1 MKHLLTLCL
10 LILCFSQSAS
20 ADNRERE
27 QLKRSIIK
35 IYTTAAAPD
44 FFNPWAL
51 LNAQQ
56 LSGSGAVIKGQQILT
71 NAHVIANGSFI
82 QVQRHGD
89 AQKFRARVKFVS
101 HDADLALLTVEDESF
116 FDDTRPLSLGKLPDL
131 QEEVTV
137 YGYPIGG
144 KSLSI
149 TRGVLSRVEHQY
161 YAHAESYL
169 MAGQIDAAINPGNSG
184 GPVISDGRIVGVA
197 MQTNHSQGAENLGY
211 FVPPSVISHV
221 LEDAKDGIHQGF
233 PELGAVTQSLES
245 PSMKAAAGLTEDQEG
260 ALVVRVFENAPAAQA
275 LLPGDVLLQV
285 DGFDIAADRTI
296 EWRENQRTN
305 YHYAVDQYHVGDK
318 LPLRISRNGEILDA
332 EITLAATPPSRSLV
346 QGEKFDQRPRYYIYG
361 GVVFVPLNMNLI
373 KRWGNNWHS
382 KAPIEY
388 LYARNQWSSPEQQE
402 LVVALKVL
410 PAPVN
415 LGYHDWK
422 NWIIE
427 SVNGEQI
434 RDFQQFSQLMEST
447 QEEFVELKDGAGY
460 RMVLDAAAAREQQP
474 FILQTY
480 QIPERHSLGLFS
492 TLAEGESA
500 DPELGQVQQ
509 TESVPLR

>member
-1 MKHLLTLCL
+1 MMKRLLALTLL
-10 LILCFSQSAS
+10 LFAVAQPATADSQH
-20 ADNRERE
+20 EE
-27 QLKRSIIK
+27 LKRSIIK
-35 IYTTAAAPD
+35 IYTAAAAPD
-44 FFNPWAL
+44 YFNPWAL

-56 LSGSGAVIKGQQILT
+56 LSGSGAVISGRRILT

-89 AQKFRARVKFVS
+89 ARKFRAQVQFVS
-101 HDADLALLTVEDESF
+101 HDADLALLTVEDENF
-116 FDDTRPLSLGKLPDL
+116 FDGTRPLKLGDLPDL

-211 FVPPSVISHV
+211 FVPPSVIEHV
-221 LEDAKDGIHQGF
+221 LQDAEDGVNQGF
-233 PELGAVTQSLES
+233 PEFGAVTQSMES
-245 PSMKAAAGLTEDQEG
+245 PAMKRAAGLSADQEG
-260 ALVVRVFENAPAAQA
+260 AMVVRVFEDSPAAEV
-275 LLPGDVLLQV
+275 LRPGDVLLEV
-285 DGFDIAADRTI
+285 DGYPIAADRTV

-305 YHYAVDQYHVGDK
+305 YHYAVDKYHVGDK
-318 LPLRISRNGEILDA
+318 LPVRFSRGGEVHSA
-332 EITLAATPPSRSLV
+332 NVALAATPPSRSLV
-346 QGEKFDQRPRYYIYG
+346 VSEKYDQRPRYYIYG

-373 KRWGNNWHS
+373 KRWGKNWHS
-382 KAPIEY
+382 KAPIDY
-388 LYARNQWSSPEQQE
+388 LYARNQWSDEQHRE

-410 PAPVN
+410 PADVN

-422 NWIIE
+422 NWIIR
-427 SVNGEQI
+427 SVNGEAVA
-434 RDFQQFSQLMEST
+434 DFDEFAQLMESN
-447 QEEFVELKDGAGY
+447 EKPYVELRDDSGY
-460 RMVLDAAAAREQQP
+460 RMVLDAAAAAEQQP
-474 FILQTY
+474 LILQTY
-480 QIPERHSLGLFS
+480 HIPQRHSAGLFN
-492 TLAEGESA
+492 TLARENT
-500 DPELGQVQQ
+500 DD
-509 TESVPLR
+509 

>member
-1 MKHLLTLCL
+1 MMKRLLALTLL
-10 LILCFSQSAS
+10 LFAVAQPATADSQH
-20 ADNRERE
+20 EE
-27 QLKRSIIK
+27 LKRSIIK

-44 FFNPWAL
+44 YFNPWAL

-56 LSGSGAVIKGQQILT
+56 LSGSGAVISGRRILT

-89 AQKFRARVKFVS
+89 ARKFRAQVQFVS
-101 HDADLALLTVEDESF
+101 HDADLALLTVEDENF
-116 FDDTRPLSLGKLPDL
+116 FDGTRPLKLGDLPDL

-211 FVPPSVISHV
+211 FVPPSVIEHV
-221 LEDAKDGIHQGF
+221 LQDAEDGVNQGF
-233 PELGAVTQSLES
+233 PEFGAVTQSMES
-245 PSMKAAAGLTEDQEG
+245 PAMKRAAGLSADQEG
-260 ALVVRVFENAPAAQA
+260 AMVVRVFEDSPAAEV
-275 LLPGDVLLQV
+275 LRPGDVLLEV
-285 DGFDIAADRTI
+285 DGYPIAADRTV

-305 YHYAVDQYHVGDK
+305 YHYAVDKYHVGDK
-318 LPLRISRNGEILDA
+318 LPVRFSRGGEVHSA
-332 EITLAATPPSRSLV
+332 NVALAATPPSRSLV
-346 QGEKFDQRPRYYIYG
+346 VSEKYDQRPRYYIYG

-373 KRWGNNWHS
+373 KRWGKNWHS
-382 KAPIEY
+382 KAPIDY
-388 LYARNQWSSPEQQE
+388 LYARNQWSDEQHRE

-410 PAPVN
+410 PADVN

-422 NWIIE
+422 NWIIR
-427 SVNGEQI
+427 SVNGEAVA
-434 RDFQQFSQLMEST
+434 DFDEFAQLMESN
-447 QEEFVELKDGAGY
+447 EKPYVELRDDSGY
-460 RMVLDAAAAREQQP
+460 RMVLDAAAAAEQQP
-474 FILQTY
+474 LILQTY
-480 QIPERHSLGLFS
+480 HIPQRHSAGLFN
-492 TLAEGESA
+492 TLARENT
-500 DPELGQVQQ
+500 DD
-509 TESVPLR
+509 

>member
-1 MKHLLTLCL
+1 MKHLLKICL
-10 LILCFSQSAS
+10 LILCFTQLAH
-20 ADNRERE
+20 ADSREHE

-44 FFNPWAL
+44 YFNPWAL

-56 LSGSGAVIKGQQILT
+56 LSGSGAVIKGKQILT
-71 NAHVIANGSFI
+71 NAHVIADGSYI

-101 HDADLALLTVEDESF
+101 HDADLALLTVDDETF
-116 FDDTRPLSLGKLPDL
+116 FDDTRPLPFGSLPEL

-184 GPVISDGRIVGVA
+184 GPVISNGKIVGVA
-197 MQTNHSQGAENLGY
+197 MQTNNSNGAENLGY
-211 FVPPSVISHV
+211 FVPPSVIEHV
-221 LEDAKDGIHQGF
+221 LQDSEDGVHQGF

-245 PSMKAAAGLTEDQEG
+245 PSMKAAAGLEEDQEG
-260 ALVVRVFENAPAAQA
+260 ALVVRVFEDAPAAQVLQA
-275 LLPGDVLLQV
+275 GDVLLQV

-305 YHYAVDQYHVGDK
+305 YHYAVDHHHVGEQ
-318 LPLRISRNGEILDA
+318 LPVRFSRNGEIHNA

-388 LYARNQWSSPEQQE
+388 LNARNQWSSPEQQE

-427 SVNGEQI
+427 SVNGEQVH
-434 RDFQQFSQLMEST
+434 DFLQFAQLMESS
-447 QEEFVELKDGAGY
+447 EGEFVELRDSSGY
-460 RMVLDAAAAREQQP
+460 RMVLDTAAAREQQP
-474 FILQTY
+474 LILQTY
-480 QIPERHSLGLFS
+480 QIPERHSQGLFG
-492 TLAEGESA
+492 TLAERTAAEA
-500 DPELGQVQQ
+500 LGQVQ
-509 TESVPLR
+509 

>member
-1 MKHLLTLCL
+1 MKQLLTFCL
-10 LILCFSQSAS
+10 LILCFSQATH
-20 ADNRERE
+20 ADSREQE

-44 FFNPWAL
+44 YFNPWAL

-56 LSGSGAVIKGQQILT
+56 LSGSGAVISGKQILT

-101 HDADLALLTVEDESF
+101 HDADLALLTVEDETF
-116 FDDTRPLSLGKLPDL
+116 FEDTRPLALGKLPDL

-184 GPVISDGRIVGVA
+184 GPVISSGKLVGVA
-197 MQTNHSQGAENLGY
+197 MQTNNSNGAENLGY
-211 FVPPSVISHV
+211 FVPPSVIEHV
-221 LEDAKDGIHQGF
+221 LEDSIDGVHQGF
-233 PELGAVTQSLES
+233 PELGAITQSLES
-245 PSMKAAAGLTEDQEG
+245 PAMKAAAGLAEDQEG
-260 ALVVRVFENAPAAQA
+260 ALVVRVFEDAPASQV
-275 LLPGDVLLQV
+275 LQPGDVLLQV
-285 DGFDIAADRTI
+285 DGFAIAADRTI
-296 EWRENQRTN
+296 EWREHQRTN
-305 YHYAVDQYHVGDK
+305 YHYAVDQYHVGDQ
-318 LPLRISRNGEILDA
+318 LPVRFARNGEIHDA
-332 EITLAATPPSRSLV
+332 KISLAATPASRSLV

-361 GVVFVPLNMNLI
+361 GVIFVPLNMNLI
-373 KRWGNNWHS
+373 KRWGSNWHS

-422 NWIIE
+422 NWIID
-427 SVNGEQI
+427 SVNGEKI
-434 RDFQQFSQLMEST
+434 HDFQQFAQLMESS
-447 QEEFVELKDGAGY
+447 EENFVELKDSSGY
-460 RMVLDAAAAREQQP
+460 RMVMDAAAAREQQP

-480 QIPERHSLGLFS
+480 QIPERHSQGLFD
-492 TLAEGESA
+492 TLADRDSVEVEPA
-500 DPELGQVQQ
+500 QQVQ
-509 TESVPLR
+509 

>member
-1 MKHLLTLCL
+1 MKRFLALTLLFL
-10 LILCFSQSAS
+10 LAAQSAS
-20 ADNRERE
+20 ADSREHE

-44 FFNPWAL
+44 YFNPWAL
-51 LNAQQ
+51 LNPKQ
-56 LSGSGAVIKGQQILT
+56 LSGSGAVISDKRILT
-71 NAHVIANGSFI
+71 NAHVVANGSFI

-89 AQKFRARVKFVS
+89 AQKFRAQVQFVS
-101 HDADLALLTVEDESF
+101 HDADLALLTVEDDSF
-116 FDDTRPLSLGKLPDL
+116 FEDTRPLALGKLPEL

-197 MQTNHSQGAENLGY
+197 MQTNQGAENLGY
-211 FVPPSVISHV
+211 FVPPSVIAHV
-221 LEDAKDGIHQGF
+221 LEDAKDGVHQGF

-245 PSMKAAAGLTEDQEG
+245 PSMKRAAGLSEDQDG
-260 ALVVRVFENAPAAQA
+260 ALIVKVFSDAPAAEVLQ
-275 LLPGDVLLQV
+275 PGDVLLEV
-285 DGFDIAADRTI
+285 DGYPVAADRTV

-305 YHYAVDQYHVGDK
+305 YHYAVDRHHVGDK
-318 LPLRISRNGEILDA
+318 LPVRFARDGKVQRA
-332 EITLAATPPSRSLV
+332 EVALAAPAPTRSLV
-346 QGEKFDQRPRYYIYG
+346 LGEQFDQQPRYYIYG

-382 KAPIEY
+382 KAPVEY
-388 LYARNQWSSPEQQE
+388 LYARNQWGGEERRE

-410 PAPVN
+410 PANVN

-422 NWIIE
+422 NWIID
-427 SVNGEQI
+427 SVNGHSVA
-434 RDFQQFSQLMEST
+434 DFDEFAQLMESNEA
-447 QEEFVELKDGAGY
+447 QFVDLRDQSGY
-460 RMVLDAAAAREQQP
+460 RMVLDAAAAREQEP
-474 FILQTY
+474 LILQTY
-480 QIPERHSLGLFS
+480 HIPQRHSLGLFS
-492 TLAEGESA
+492 TLANKEE
-500 DPELGQVQQ
+500 
-509 TESVPLR
+509 

>member
-1 MKHLLTLCL
+1 MKNFFALPALCL
-10 LILCFSQSAS
+10 LFLYAIEAAS
-20 ADNRERE
+20 AEEQEQE

-44 FFNPWAL
+44 YFNPWAL

-56 LSGSGAVIKGQQILT
+56 LSGSGVVISGKRILT
-71 NAHVIANGSFI
+71 NAHVVANGSYI

-89 AQKFRARVKFVS
+89 AKKFRARVAFIS
-101 HDADLALLTVEDESF
+101 HDADLALLTLEEEQF
-116 FDDTRPLSLGKLPDL
+116 FEGTRPLALGELPEL
-131 QEEVTV
+131 QQEVSV

-161 YAHAESYL
+161 YAHAGSYL

-184 GPVISDGRIVGVA
+184 GPVISNGRIVGVA
-197 MQTNHSQGAENLGY
+197 MQAHHSQNTENLGY
-211 FVPPSVISHV
+211 FVPPSVIEHV
-221 LEDAKDGIHQGF
+221 LSDAADGSHQGF
-233 PELGAVTQSLES
+233 AELGVVTQSLES
-245 PSMKAAAGLTEDQEG
+245 PSMKRAAGLNEDQQG
-260 ALVVRVFENAPAAQA
+260 VLIIKVFADAPAAAVLQ
-275 LLPGDVLLQV
+275 PGDVLLEI
-285 DGFDIAADRTI
+285 DGYEIASDRTV
-296 EWRENQRTN
+296 EWRKNQRTN
-305 YHYAVDQYHVGDK
+305 YHYTVDQHHVNDE
-318 LPLRISRNGEILDA
+318 LPIRFVRNGQQQRTK
-332 EITLAATPPSRSLV
+332 ITLTAAPPTRSLV
-346 QGEKFDQRPRYYIYG
+346 LGEQYDQPPRYFIYG

-388 LYARNQWSSPEQQE
+388 LFARGQWATQEQRE
-402 LVVALKVL
+402 LVVALRVL

-427 SVNGEQI
+427 TLNGEKI
-434 RDFQQFSQLMEST
+434 TDFQQFARLLEDNRDSYVDLR
-447 QEEFVELKDGAGY
+447 DNAGY
-460 RMVLDAAAAREQQP
+460 RMVLDASLAQEQQP

-480 QIPERHSLGLFS
+480 QIPSRHSADLF
-492 TLAEGESA
+492 AAFAKGGE
-500 DPELGQVQQ
+500 
-509 TESVPLR
+509 

>member
-10 LILCFSQSAS
+10 LILCFSQIAH

-44 FFNPWAL
+44 YFNPWAL

-56 LSGSGAVIKGQQILT
+56 LSGSGAVIDGQQILT

-101 HDADLALLTVEDESF
+101 HDADLALLTVDDESF
-116 FDDTRPLSLGKLPDL
+116 FDDTRPLALGNLPDL

-184 GPVISDGRIVGVA
+184 GPVISGGRIVGVA
-197 MQTNHSQGAENLGY
+197 MQTNHSAGAENLGY

-221 LEDAKDGIHQGF
+221 LEDAEDGVHQGF

-245 PSMKAAAGLTEDQEG
+245 PSMKAAAGLAPDQEG
-260 ALVVRVFENAPAAQA
+260 ALVVRVFADAPAAQV
-275 LLPGDVLLQV
+275 LKPGDVLLQV
-285 DGFDIAADRTI
+285 DGFDVAADRTI
-296 EWRENQRTN
+296 EWRAHQRTN
-305 YHYAVDQYHVGDK
+305 YHYAVDQYHVGDE
-318 LPLRISRNGEILDA
+318 LPVRFARGGEILD
-332 EITLAATPPSRSLV
+332 ETITLAATPPSRSLV

-388 LYARNQWSSPEQQE
+388 LHARNQWSSPDQQE

-422 NWIIE
+422 NWIIG
-427 SVNGEQI
+427 SVNGEKI
-434 RDFQQFSQLMEST
+434 HDFQQFAQLMENSKDG
-447 QEEFVELKDGAGY
+447 FVELKDSAGY
-460 RMVLDAAAAREQQP
+460 RMVLDSAAAREQQP
-474 FILQTY
+474 LILQTY
-480 QIPERHSLGLFS
+480 QIPERHSLGLFGA
-492 TLAEGESA
+492 LAEGA
-500 DPELGQVQQ
+500 DEPAADAAELGQV
-509 TESVPLR
+509 E

>member
-1 MKHLLTLCL
+1 MMKRFLALTLLLLLTA
-10 LILCFSQSAS
+10 QAAS
-20 ADNRERE
+20 ADSREHE

-44 FFNPWAL
+44 YFNPWAL
-51 LNAQQ
+51 LNPKQ
-56 LSGSGAVIKGQQILT
+56 LSGSGAVISGKRILT
-71 NAHVIANGSFI
+71 NAHVVANGSFI

-89 AQKFRARVKFVS
+89 AQKFRAQVQFVS
-101 HDADLALLTVEDESF
+101 HDADLALLTVEDDSF
-116 FDDTRPLSLGKLPDL
+116 FEDTRPLALGELPDL

-197 MQTNHSQGAENLGY
+197 MQTNQGAENLGY
-211 FVPPSVISHV
+211 FVPPSVIAHV
-221 LEDAKDGIHQGF
+221 LEDAKDGVHQGF

-245 PSMKAAAGLTEDQEG
+245 PSMKAAAGLSEDQDG
-260 ALVVRVFENAPAAQA
+260 ALIVKVFGDSPAAQV
-275 LLPGDVLLQV
+275 LQPGDVLLEV
-285 DGFDIAADRTI
+285 DGYPVAADRTV

-305 YHYAVDQYHVGDK
+305 YHYAVDRHHVGDK
-318 LPLRISRNGEILDA
+318 LPVRFSRDGAVQSA
-332 EITLAATPPSRSLV
+332 EVALAAAPPSRSLV
-346 QGEKFDQRPRYYIYG
+346 LGEQFDQQPRYYIYG

-388 LYARNQWSSPEQQE
+388 LYARNQWSDAQRRE

-410 PAPVN
+410 PAMVN

-422 NWIIE
+422 NWIID
-427 SVNGEQI
+427 SVNGHSVA
-434 RDFQQFSQLMEST
+434 DFDEFAQLMENN
-447 QEEFVELKDGAGY
+447 EETFVDLRDQSGY
-460 RMVLDAAAAREQQP
+460 RLVLDAAAAREQEP
-474 FILQTY
+474 LILQTY
-480 QIPERHSLGLFS
+480 HIPQRHSQGLFS
-492 TLAEGESA
+492 TLANKEE
-500 DPELGQVQQ
+500 
-509 TESVPLR
+509 

>member
-1 MKHLLTLCL
+1 MKQLLTFCL
-10 LILCFSQSAS
+10 LILCFTQPAS
-20 ADNRERE
+20 AENRERE
-27 QLKRSIIK
+27 QIKRSIIK

-44 FFNPWAL
+44 YFNPWAL

-56 LSGSGAVIKGQQILT
+56 LSGSGAVIEGKRILT
-71 NAHVIANGSFI
+71 NAHVVANGSFI

-89 AQKFRARVKFVS
+89 AEKFRAQVKFVS
-101 HDADLALLTVEDESF
+101 HDADLALLTVDDESF
-116 FDDTRPLSLGKLPDL
+116 FEDTRPLALGKLPDL

-184 GPVISDGRIVGVA
+184 GPVISGGRIVGVA
-197 MQTNHSQGAENLGY
+197 MQTNNSNGAENLGY
-211 FVPPSVISHV
+211 FVPPSVIDHV
-221 LEDAKDGIHQGF
+221 LKDAEDGVHQGF

-245 PSMKAAAGLTEDQEG
+245 PSMKAAAGLSEDQQG
-260 ALVVRVFENAPAAQA
+260 ALVVRVFEDAPAATVLA
-275 LLPGDVLLQV
+275 PGDVLLEV
-285 DGFDIAADRTI
+285 GGFKIAADRTI
-296 EWRENQRTN
+296 EWRKNQRTN
-305 YHYAVDQYHVGDK
+305 YHYAVDYHHVGDE
-318 LPLRISRNGEILDA
+318 LPLRFARNGEIHEA
-332 EITLAATPPSRSLV
+332 KITLSATPPSRSLV

-427 SVNGEQI
+427 SVNGENIQ
-434 RDFQQFSQLMEST
+434 DFQQFAQLMET
-447 QEEFVELKDGAGY
+447 NEEPFVKLRDSAGY
-460 RMVLDAAAAREQQP
+460 RMVLDAASALEQQP

-480 QIPERHSLGLFS
+480 QIPERHSQGLFS
-492 TLAEGESA
+492 TLANREHA
-500 DPELGQVQQ
+500 DSSEATP
-509 TESVPLR
+509 

>member
-1 MKHLLTLCL
+1 MKNFFALPALCL
-10 LILCFSQSAS
+10 LFLYAIEAAS
-20 ADNRERE
+20 AEVQEQE

-44 FFNPWAL
+44 YFNPWAL

-56 LSGSGAVIKGQQILT
+56 LSGSGVVISGKRILT
-71 NAHVIANGSFI
+71 NAHVVANGSYI

-89 AQKFRARVKFVS
+89 AKKFRARVAFIS
-101 HDADLALLTVEDESF
+101 HDADLALLTLEEEQF
-116 FDDTRPLSLGKLPDL
+116 FEGTRPLALGELPEL
-131 QEEVTV
+131 QQEVSV

-161 YAHAESYL
+161 YAHAGSYL

-197 MQTNHSQGAENLGY
+197 MQAHHSQNTENLGY
-211 FVPPSVISHV
+211 FVPPSVIEHV
-221 LEDAKDGIHQGF
+221 LSDAADGSHQGF
-233 PELGAVTQSLES
+233 AELGVVTQSLES
-245 PSMKAAAGLTEDQEG
+245 PSMKRAAGLNEDQQG
-260 ALVVRVFENAPAAQA
+260 ALIIKVFADAPAAAVLQ
-275 LLPGDVLLQV
+275 PGDVLLEI
-285 DGFDIAADRTI
+285 DGYEIASDRTI
-296 EWRENQRTN
+296 EWRKNQRTN
-305 YHYAVDQYHVGDK
+305 YHYTVDQHHVNDE
-318 LPLRISRNGEILDA
+318 LPIRFVRNGQQQRTK
-332 EITLAATPPSRSLV
+332 ITLTAAPLTRSLV
-346 QGEKFDQRPRYYIYG
+346 LGEQYDQPPRYFIYG

-388 LYARNQWSSPEQQE
+388 LFARGQWATQEQRE
-402 LVVALKVL
+402 LVVALRVL

-427 SVNGEQI
+427 TLNGEKI
-434 RDFQQFSQLMEST
+434 TDFQQFARLLEDNRASYVDLR
-447 QEEFVELKDGAGY
+447 DNAGY
-460 RMVLDAAAAREQQP
+460 RMVLDASLAQEQQP

-480 QIPERHSLGLFS
+480 QIPSRHSADLF
-492 TLAEGESA
+492 AAFAKGGE
-500 DPELGQVQQ
+500 
-509 TESVPLR
+509 

>member
-1 MKHLLTLCL
+1 MNKADAVMKQLLTFCL
-10 LILCFSQSAS
+10 LILCFSQPAS

-27 QLKRSIIK
+27 QIKRSIIK

-44 FFNPWAL
+44 YFNPWAL

-56 LSGSGAVIKGQQILT
+56 LSGSGAVIDGKQILT

-184 GPVISDGRIVGVA
+184 GPVISGGRIVGVA

-211 FVPPSVISHV
+211 FVPPSVIDHV
-221 LEDAKDGIHQGF
+221 LKDAEDGVHQGF
-233 PELGAVTQSLES
+233 PELGVVTQSLES
-245 PSMKAAAGLTEDQEG
+245 PSMKAAAGLAEDQQG
-260 ALVVRVFENAPAAQA
+260 ALVVRVFEDSPAAQV
-275 LLPGDVLLQV
+275 LKSGDVLLAV
-285 DGFDIAADRTI
+285 DGYEIAPDRTI

-305 YHYAVDQYHVGDK
+305 YHYAVDQYHVGDQ
-318 LPLRISRNGEILDA
+318 LPVRYARNGEIHTA
-332 EITLAATPPSRSLV
+332 EITLSATPPSRSLV

-388 LYARNQWSSPEQQE
+388 LYARNQWSSPEQNE

-427 SVNGEQI
+427 SVNGTRI
-434 RDFQQFSQLMEST
+434 HNFQQFSQLLENN
-447 QEEFVELKDGAGY
+447 QQPFVELLDSAGY
-460 RMVLDAAAAREQQP
+460 RMVLDAAAAGEQQP

-480 QIPERHSLGLFS
+480 QIPDRHSQGLFGA
-492 TLAEGESA
+492 LANTETA
-500 DPELGQVQQ
+500 DSGDGGQ
-509 TESVPLR
+509 

>member
-1 MKHLLTLCL
+1 MMKRILALSLLLLLT
-10 LILCFSQSAS
+10 IQSAS
-20 ADNRERE
+20 ADSEHE

-44 FFNPWAL
+44 YFNPWAL

-56 LSGSGAVIKGQQILT
+56 LSGSGAVIDGKRILT
-71 NAHVIANGSFI
+71 NAHVVANGSFL

-89 AQKFRARVKFVS
+89 AQKFRAQVQFVS

-116 FDDTRPLSLGKLPDL
+116 FDGTRPLDLGKLPDL

-197 MQTNHSQGAENLGY
+197 MQTNHSKGAENLGY
-211 FVPPSVISHV
+211 FVPPSVIEHV
-221 LEDAKDGIHQGF
+221 LEDARDGVHQGF
-233 PELGAVTQSLES
+233 PELGAVTQSMES
-245 PSMKAAAGLTEDQEG
+245 PAMQHAAGLEDGQEG
-260 ALVVRVFENAPAAQA
+260 ALVVKVFSDSPAAEVLQ
-275 LLPGDVLLQV
+275 PGDVLLEV
-285 DGFDIAADRTI
+285 DGFPIAADRTI

-305 YHYAVDQYHVGDK
+305 YHFAVDRHHVGDK
-318 LPLRISRNGEILDA
+318 LPVRIARGGE
-332 EITLAATPPSRSLV
+332 EISAKIALGATPPTRSLV
-346 QGEKFDQRPRYYIYG
+346 LNEKYDQRPRYYIYG

-373 KRWGNNWHS
+373 KRWGNSWHS
-382 KAPIEY
+382 KAPVEY
-388 LYARNQWSSPEQQE
+388 LYARNQWSDSDQRE

-410 PAPVN
+410 PARVN

-422 NWIIE
+422 NWIIHT
-427 SVNGEQI
+427 VNGHSVADFDEFAQLIESNEQP
-434 RDFQQFSQLMEST
+434 
-447 QEEFVELKDGAGY
+447 FVELRDESGY
-460 RMVLDAAAAREQQP
+460 RMVLDAAAAHEQQP
-474 FILQTY
+474 LILQTY
-480 QIPERHSLGLFS
+480 HIPHRHSQGLFS
-492 TLAEGESA
+492 TLAREEGGE
-500 DPELGQVQQ
+500 Q
-509 TESVPLR
+509 

>member
-1 MKHLLTLCL
+1 MMKQLIAISL
-10 LILCFSQSAS
+10 LILSGMQPAA
-20 ADNRERE
+20 ADSREHE

-44 FFNPWAL
+44 YFNPWAL
-51 LNAQQ
+51 LNPKQ
-56 LSGSGAVIKGQQILT
+56 LSGSGAVIRNQQILT
-71 NAHVIANGSFI
+71 NAHVVANGSFI

-89 AQKFRARVKFVS
+89 AKKYRARVKFVS
-101 HDADLALLTVEDESF
+101 HDADLALLTVDDDDF
-116 FDDTRPLSLGKLPDL
+116 FGDTRPLALGRLPDL

-184 GPVISDGRIVGVA
+184 GPVISSGRIVGVA
-197 MQTNHSQGAENLGY
+197 MQTNQSAENLGY
-211 FVPPSVISHV
+211 FVPPSVITHV
-221 LEDAKDGIHQGF
+221 LEDAEDGVHQGF

-245 PSMKAAAGLTEDQEG
+245 PSMKKAAGLSEAQDG
-260 ALVVRVFENAPAAQA
+260 AMIVKVFSDSPAARVFQ
-275 LLPGDVLLQV
+275 PGDVLLEV
-285 DGFDIAADRTI
+285 DGFKVAADRTV

-305 YHYAVDQYHVGDK
+305 YHYAVDRHHVGDK
-318 LPLRISRNGEILDA
+318 LPVRFSRDGEEKTA
-332 EITLAATPPSRSLV
+332 QVTLAAVPPSRALV
-346 QGEKFDQRPRYYIYG
+346 LGEQFDQQPRYYIYG

-382 KAPIEY
+382 KAPIDY
-388 LYARNQWSSPEQQE
+388 LYARNQWSEEGRRE

-410 PAPVN
+410 PANVN

-422 NWIIE
+422 NWIID
-427 SVNGEQI
+427 SVNGHSVA
-434 RDFQQFSQLMEST
+434 DFDGFAQLMETNKSD
-447 QEEFVELKDGAGY
+447 FIELRDRSGY
-460 RMVLDAAAAREQQP
+460 RMVLDAAEAREQEP
-474 FILQTY
+474 LILQTY
-480 QIPERHSLGLFS
+480 HIPQRHSRGLFS
-492 TLAEGESA
+492 QLANK
-500 DPELGQVQQ
+500 VK
-509 TESVPLR
+509 

>member
-1 MKHLLTLCL
+1 MMKRLAPLALLL
-10 LILCFSQSAS
+10 LIFTQPAA
-20 ADNRERE
+20 ADSRERE

-44 FFNPWAL
+44 YFNPWAL

-56 LSGSGAVIKGQQILT
+56 LSGSGAVIDDKRILT

-89 AQKFRARVKFVS
+89 AEKFRARVQFVS
-101 HDADLALLTVEDESF
+101 HDADLALLTVEDDSF
-116 FDDTRPLSLGKLPDL
+116 FEGTRPLAMGELPDL

-184 GPVISDGRIVGVA
+184 GPVISNGRIVGVA
-197 MQTNHSQGAENLGY
+197 MQTNQSQGAENLGY
-211 FVPPSVISHV
+211 FVPPSVIEHV
-221 LEDAKDGIHQGF
+221 LEDAEDGVHQGF
-233 PELGAVTQSLES
+233 PELGAVTQSMES
-245 PSMKAAAGLTEDQEG
+245 PAMKQAADLDDGQEG
-260 ALVVRVFENAPAAQA
+260 ALIVKVFEDSPAAQV
-275 LLPGDVLLQV
+275 LRPGDVLLEV
-285 DGFDIAADRTI
+285 DGYAVAADRTV

-318 LPLRISRNGEILDA
+318 LPVRFSRDGEVHSA
-332 EITLAATPPSRSLV
+332 KVELAAAPLSRSLV
-346 QGEKFDQRPRYYIYG
+346 LSEQYDQRPRYYIYG

-382 KAPIEY
+382 KAPIDY
-388 LYARNQWSSPEQQE
+388 LHARNQWGDAQRRE

-410 PAPVN
+410 PAAVN

-422 NWIIE
+422 NWIID
-427 SVNGEQI
+427 SVNGSPVT
-434 RDFQQFSQLMEST
+434 DFEEFAQLMESNEQT
-447 QEEFVELKDGAGY
+447 FVELRDQGGY

-480 QIPERHSLGLFS
+480 HIPNRHSQGLFS
-492 TLAEGESA
+492 TLAQEEGGE
-500 DPELGQVQQ
+500 
-509 TESVPLR
+509 

>member
-1 MKHLLTLCL
+1 MKQLLTFCL
-10 LILCFSQSAS
+10 LILCFAQPAS
-20 ADNRERE
+20 AENRERE
-27 QLKRSIIK
+27 QIKRSIIK

-44 FFNPWAL
+44 YFNPWAL

-56 LSGSGAVIKGQQILT
+56 LSGSGAVIEGKQILT
-71 NAHVIANGSFI
+71 NAHVVANGSFI

-89 AQKFRARVKFVS
+89 AEKFRAQVKFVS
-101 HDADLALLTVEDESF
+101 HDADLALLTVDDENF
-116 FDDTRPLSLGKLPDL
+116 FEDTRPLALGKLPDL

-184 GPVISDGRIVGVA
+184 GPVISGGRIVGVA
-197 MQTNHSQGAENLGY
+197 MQTNHSNGAENLGY
-211 FVPPSVISHV
+211 FVPPSVIEHV
-221 LEDAKDGIHQGF
+221 LKDAEDGIHQGF
-233 PELGAVTQSLES
+233 PELGVVTQSLES
-245 PSMKAAAGLTEDQEG
+245 PSMKAAAGLSEDQQG
-260 ALVVRVFENAPAAQA
+260 ALVVRVFADAPAAAVLQ
-275 LLPGDVLLQV
+275 PGDVLLAV
-285 DGFDIAADRTI
+285 DGFEVAADRTI
-296 EWRENQRTN
+296 EWRKNQRTN
-305 YHYAVDQYHVGDK
+305 YHYAVDHHHVGDE
-318 LPLRISRNGEILDA
+318 LPVRFARNGEIHNA
-332 EITLAATPPSRSLV
+332 RITLAATPPSRSLV

-427 SVNGEQI
+427 SVNDI
-434 RDFQQFSQLMEST
+434 KVRDFQQFAQLMEANEAPFINLQDS
-447 QEEFVELKDGAGY
+447 AGY
-460 RMVLDAAAAREQQP
+460 RMVLDAASALEQQP

-480 QIPERHSLGLFS
+480 QIPERHSQGLFS
-492 TLAEGESA
+492 TLANREHAGAGEA
-500 DPELGQVQQ
+500 AP
-509 TESVPLR
+509 

>member
-1 MKHLLTLCL
+1 MKHLLKPCLFKLGL
-10 LILCFSQSAS
+10 LILCFSQLVH
-20 ADNRERE
+20 ADSRERE

-44 FFNPWAL
+44 YFNPWAL

-56 LSGSGAVIKGQQILT
+56 LSGSGAVIKGKQILT

-101 HDADLALLTVEDESF
+101 HDADLALLTVDDEAF
-116 FDDTRPLSLGKLPDL
+116 FEDTRALTFGSLPEL

-184 GPVISDGRIVGVA
+184 GPVISNGKIVGVA
-197 MQTNHSQGAENLGY
+197 MQTNNSNGAENLGY
-211 FVPPSVISHV
+211 FVPPSVINHV
-221 LEDAKDGIHQGF
+221 LEDAKDGVHQGF

-245 PSMKAAAGLTEDQEG
+245 PSMKAAAGLAPDQEG
-260 ALVVRVFENAPAAQA
+260 ALVVRVFEDAPAAQV
-275 LLPGDVLLQV
+275 LKPGDVLLQV
-285 DGFDIAADRTI
+285 DGFNIAADRTI
-296 EWRENQRTN
+296 EWREHQRTN
-305 YHYAVDQYHVGDK
+305 YHYAVDQYHVGDQ
-318 LPLRISRNGEILDA
+318 LPVRFARDGKIYNKK
-332 EITLAATPPSRSLV
+332 ITLAATPPSRSLV

-373 KRWGNNWHS
+373 KRWGGNWHS

-388 LYARNQWSSPEQQE
+388 LYSRNQWSSPEQRE

-427 SVNGEQI
+427 SVNGEKI
-434 RDFQQFSQLMEST
+434 RDFQQFAQLMETS
-447 QEEFVELKDGAGY
+447 ESEYIELKDGAGY
-460 RMVLDAAAAREQQP
+460 RMVLDSAAAKEQQP
-474 FILQTY
+474 LILQTY
-480 QIPERHSLGLFS
+480 QIPERHSLGLFG
-492 TLAEGESA
+492 TLAEHEPSGTGET
-500 DPELGQVQQ
+500 ELGQIQ
-509 TESVPLR
+509 

>member
-10 LILCFSQSAS
+10 LILCFSQAAS

-44 FFNPWAL
+44 YFNPWAL

-56 LSGSGAVIKGQQILT
+56 LSGSGAVIGGKQILT

-89 AQKFRARVKFVS
+89 AKKFRARVTFVS
-101 HDADLALLTVEDESF
+101 HDADLALLTVEDERF
-116 FDDTRPLSLGKLPDL
+116 FDDTRPLALGELPDL

-149 TRGVLSRVEHQY
+149 TRGVLSRVEHQH

-184 GPVISDGRIVGVA
+184 GPVISDGKIVGVA
-197 MQTNHSQGAENLGY
+197 MQTNHSKGAENLGY
-211 FVPPSVISHV
+211 FVPPSVINHV
-221 LEDAKDGIHQGF
+221 LQDAQDGAHQGF
-233 PELGAVTQSLES
+233 PELGAITQSLES
-245 PSMKAAAGLTEDQEG
+245 PAMKAAAGLEEDQEG
-260 ALVVRVFENAPAAQA
+260 ALVVRVFADAPAAA
-275 LLPGDVLLQV
+275 ILEPGDVLLQI
-285 DGFDIAADRTI
+285 DGFEIAADRTI
-296 EWRENQRTN
+296 EWRKNQRTN
-305 YHYAVDQYHVGDK
+305 YHYAVDHHHVGDQ
-318 LPLRISRNGEILDA
+318 LPVRIARNGEIHDA

-346 QGEKFDQRPRYYIYG
+346 QSEKFDQRPRYYIYG

-373 KRWGNNWHS
+373 KRWGSNWHS

-388 LYARNQWSSPEQQE
+388 LYSRNQWSSAEQQE
-402 LVVALKVL
+402 LVVALKIL

-427 SVNGEQI
+427 SVNGEKIQ
-434 RDFQQFSQLMEST
+434 DFQQFSQLMEGSE
-447 QEEFVELKDGAGY
+447 QRFVELKDSAGY
-460 RMVLDAAAAREQQP
+460 RMVLDSAAAREQQP

-480 QIPERHSLGLFS
+480 QIPERHSPGLFS
-492 TLAEGESA
+492 TLADREGAQTDSH
-500 DPELGQVQQ
+500 LQQV
-509 TESVPLR
+509 P

>member
-1 MKHLLTLCL
+1 MMKRLVPLALLL
-10 LILCFSQSAS
+10 LIFTQPAA
-20 ADNRERE
+20 ADSREHE

-44 FFNPWAL
+44 YFNPWAL

-56 LSGSGAVIKGQQILT
+56 LSGSGAVIDGKRILT
-71 NAHVIANGSFI
+71 NAHVVANGSFI

-89 AQKFRARVKFVS
+89 AQKFRARVQFVS
-101 HDADLALLTVEDESF
+101 HDADLALLTVEDDSF
-116 FDDTRPLSLGKLPDL
+116 FEGTRPLAMGKLPDL

-184 GPVISDGRIVGVA
+184 GPVISNGRIVGVA
-197 MQTNHSQGAENLGY
+197 MQTNQSQGAENLGY
-211 FVPPSVISHV
+211 FVPPSVIEHV
-221 LEDAKDGIHQGF
+221 LEDAGDGVHQGF
-233 PELGAVTQSLES
+233 PELGAVTQSMES
-245 PSMKAAAGLTEDQEG
+245 PSMKQAAGLDKDQEG
-260 ALVVRVFENAPAAQA
+260 TLVVKVFEDSPAAQV
-275 LLPGDVLLQV
+275 LRPGDVLLEV
-285 DGFDIAADRTI
+285 DGYEVAADRTV

-305 YHYAVDQYHVGDK
+305 YHYAVDRHHVGDK
-318 LPLRISRNGEILDA
+318 LPVRFARDGEVHSAQI
-332 EITLAATPPSRSLV
+332 ELAAAPLSRSLV
-346 QGEKFDQRPRYYIYG
+346 LSEQYDQRPRYYIYG

-388 LYARNQWSSPEQQE
+388 LYARNQWRDEQRRE

-410 PAPVN
+410 PAGVN

-422 NWIIE
+422 NWIID
-427 SVNGEQI
+427 SVNGAPVA
-434 RDFQQFSQLMEST
+434 DFEEFAQLMEGN
-447 QEEFVELKDGAGY
+447 EESFVELRDQAGY
-460 RMVLDAAAAREQQP
+460 RMVLDAAASREQQP

-480 QIPERHSLGLFS
+480 HIPSRHSPGLFG
-492 TLAEGESA
+492 TLAREES
-500 DPELGQVQQ
+500 DE
-509 TESVPLR
+509 

>member
-1 MKHLLTLCL
+1 MKHLLTPCLIKLGLLLLCTTQL
-10 LILCFSQSAS
+10 VH
-20 ADNRERE
+20 ADSREHE
-27 QLKRSIIK
+27 ELKRSIIK

-51 LNAQQ
+51 LNAKQ
-56 LSGSGAVIKGQQILT
+56 LSGSGAVIEGRQILT

-101 HDADLALLTVEDESF
+101 HDADLALLTVDDENF
-116 FDDTRPLSLGKLPDL
+116 FDDTRPLTMGKLPDL

-137 YGYPIGG
+137 YGYPMGG

-197 MQTNHSQGAENLGY
+197 MQSNQSQGAENLGY
-211 FVPPSVISHV
+211 FVPPSVIEHV
-221 LEDAKDGIHQGF
+221 LKDAEDGVEQGF

-245 PSMKAAAGLTEDQEG
+245 PSMKKAAGLSADQEG
-260 ALVVRVFENAPAAQA
+260 ALVVRVFEDAPASDVLQ
-275 LLPGDVLLQV
+275 PGDVLLQV
-285 DGFDIAADRTI
+285 DGFDVAADRTI

-305 YHYAVDQYHVGDK
+305 YHYAVDQYHVGDR
-318 LPLRISRNGEILDA
+318 LPVRIARNGEVRDV
-332 EITLAATPPSRSLV
+332 EITLAQTPTSRSLV
-346 QGEKFDQRPRYYIYG
+346 QGEKFDQHPRYYIYG

-373 KRWGNNWHS
+373 KRWGGNWHS

-388 LYARNQWSSPEQQE
+388 LYARNQWSSPEKQE

-427 SVNGEQI
+427 SVNGEKI
-434 RDFQQFSQLMEST
+434 RDFGQFAQLMESN
-447 QEEFVELKDGAGY
+447 EDNYVDLRDGAGY
-460 RMVLDAAAAREQQP
+460 RMVLDADAAMEQQSA
-474 FILQTY
+474 ILQTY
-480 QIPERHSLGLFS
+480 QIPQPHSQGLFS
-492 TLAEGESA
+492 TLANREAGV
-500 DPELGQVQQ
+500 DPEQQ
-509 TESVPLR
+509 HLQ

>member
-1 MKHLLTLCL
+1 MKHLLKLCL
-10 LILCFSQSAS
+10 LILCCTQFAH
-20 ADNRERE
+20 ADNREHE

-56 LSGSGAVIKGQQILT
+56 LSGSGAVIDGKQILT
-71 NAHVIANGSFI
+71 NAHVIANGSYI

-89 AQKFRARVKFVS
+89 AQKFRAQVKFVS
-101 HDADLALLTVEDESF
+101 HDADLALLTVDDESF
-116 FDDTRPLSLGKLPDL
+116 FKDTRPLGMGKLPDL

-184 GPVISDGRIVGVA
+184 GPVISNGKIVGVA
-197 MQTNHSQGAENLGY
+197 MQSNQSQGAENLGY
-211 FVPPSVISHV
+211 FVPPSVIAHV
-221 LEDAKDGIHQGF
+221 LEDARDGVHQGF
-233 PELGAVTQSLES
+233 AELGAVTQSLES
-245 PSMKAAAGLTEDQEG
+245 PSMKAAAGLEEDQEG
-260 ALVVRVFENAPAAQA
+260 ALVVRVFEDAPVAQV
-275 LLPGDVLLQV
+275 LKPGDVLLQV
-285 DGFDIAADRTI
+285 DGFDVAADRTI

-305 YHYAVDQYHVGDK
+305 YHYAVDQYHVGDQ
-318 LPLRISRNGEILDA
+318 LPVRFSRDGKVYDA
-332 EITLAATPPSRSLV
+332 EITLAPTPASRSLV

-373 KRWGNNWHS
+373 KRWGGNWHS

-427 SVNGEQI
+427 SVNGVKI
-434 RDFQQFSQLMEST
+434 HDFQQFSQLIESN
-447 QEEFVELKDGAGY
+447 EDPYVDLRDGAGY
-460 RMVLDAAAAREQQP
+460 RMVLDTAAALEQQP
-474 FILQTY
+474 LILQTY
-480 QIPERHSLGLFS
+480 QIPERHSHGLFS
-492 TLAEGESA
+492 TLANRDGGSEAE
-500 DPELGQVQQ
+500 QQ
-509 TESVPLR
+509 NLN